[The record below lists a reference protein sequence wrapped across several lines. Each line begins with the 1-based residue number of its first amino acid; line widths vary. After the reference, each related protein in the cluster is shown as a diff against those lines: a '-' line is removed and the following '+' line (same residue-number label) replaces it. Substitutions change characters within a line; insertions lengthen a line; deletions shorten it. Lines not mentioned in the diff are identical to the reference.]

1 MSSIIR
7 ATTTSGLQVAPDN
20 SGSLQLQT
28 NGTTAAV
35 TIDTSQNV
43 GINKTPDTWGS
54 GFKALQI
61 SNSTSIWTNPS
72 SSTSYYSNNIYY
84 NGSNRIFTANG
95 YATEYQQNTD
105 GYHVWFT
112 GGTGTAGG
120 TVSLTERMRIDSSG
134 NVGIG
139 NSSPAAKLDITA
151 GSSNSLKITTDNTN
165 TTIFSI
171 TRSTVTTVT
180 HTLDNTGYKIIN
192 GGSGGLYLGYTGTSW
207 TSLSDERF
215 KTDLKP
221 IENAA
226 EKVSTLRA
234 VTGRFKTDDEDKS
247 RSFLIAQ
254 DIQNVFPEAVDASNP
269 EQLGVSYTDTIPLL
283 VAAIKEQQT
292 IINDL
297 KARIETLEA
306 K

>member
-1 MSSIIR
+1 MPSIIR
-7 ATTTSGLQVAPDN
+7 ATTTNGLQVAPDN

-28 NGTTAAV
+28 NGTTTAL

-43 GINKTPDTWGS
+43 GIGTTSPTAKLDSYGTKGRIKLDPDNATVNVPQITFATQDNSNFADGVLAALNIRMNTSGS
-54 GFKALQI
+54 
-61 SNSTSIWTNPS
+61 
-72 SSTSYYSNNIYY
+72 
-84 NGSNRIFTANG
+84 
-95 YATEYQQNTD
+95 
-105 GYHVWFT
+105 
-112 GGTGTAGG
+112 
-120 TVSLTERMRIDSSG
+120 ERMRIDSSG
-134 NVGIG
+134 NVGIA
-139 NSSPAAKLDITA
+139 NTSPAARLDISA
-151 GSSNSLKITTDNTN
+151 GSSNAFRITTDNTN

-192 GGSGGLYLGYTGTSW
+192 GGSGGLYLGFTGTSW
-207 TSLSDERF
+207 VSLSDERF

-234 VTGRFKTDDEDKS
+234 VTGRFKTDEESKS

-254 DIQNVFPEAVDASNP
+254 DIQDVFPEAVDTSNP

-283 VAAIKEQQT
+283 VAAIQEQQT